1 MNGEKQII
9 TVSGG
14 GRVHCEYFAT
24 PAPRGTVLMV
34 NGAFATITSLHH
46 TIKYLVEQFNVI
58 AFDLP
63 FAGASRELNPGTGT
77 LEKERE
83 VSILLDL
90 MRIYEPDFAMS
101 MSWGGVSLLL
111 SLPHRPASLKRVILG
126 SFAPEVTLPMREFIE
141 QSSKLIADGE
151 YVEVADLFNR
161 TMGRCLPRIFQ
172 GLNARYLGEF
182 IPQAKS
188 QILFH
193 FQHVLSME
201 LQHYEATLAEIDLPL
216 MFVNGELDQ
225 FTTPES
231 ISRLHL
237 PRAQIRRECVPG
249 AGHFLD
255 MEGTSIRRQM
265 RTLLIDYLLE
275 GAHAAPEH
283 A

>member
-1 MNGEKQII
+1 MNGEKQIT

-14 GRVHCEYFAT
+14 VHVHCEYFAS
-24 PAPRGTVLMV
+24 PSPRGTVLMV

-46 TIKYLVEQFNVI
+46 TIRYLVEQFNVI

-63 FAGASRELNPGTGT
+63 FAGASRELNPGIGT
-77 LEKERE
+77 VEKERE
-83 VSILLDL
+83 VSILLDI
-90 MRIYEPDFAMS
+90 MRVYEPDFAMS
-101 MSWGGVSLLL
+101 MSWGGVALLL
-111 SLPHRPASLKRVILG
+111 SLPHRPASLKRAILG
-126 SFAPEVTLPMREFIE
+126 SFAPEVTPPMRMCIE
-141 QSSKLIADGE
+141 QSSKMIMDGE
-151 YVEVADLFNR
+151 YAEVANLFNR
-161 TMGRCLPRIFQ
+161 TIGHYLPRIFQ
-172 GLNARYLGEF
+172 ALNARYLGDF
-182 IPQAKS
+182 IAQAKS

-193 FQHVLSME
+193 YQHVLSMD
-201 LQHYEATLAEIDLPL
+201 LQHYQETLAEIDLPL

-231 ISRLHL
+231 ISRLQL
-237 PRAQIRRECVPG
+237 PRAQIRRVCVPG

-275 GAHAAPEH
+275 GADAAPEH